1 MATAL
6 VRWQFRGRISDSDLP
21 SFRIQYSS
29 VGVPLTAMAPNP
41 PRPNPHL
48 LERAHD

>member
-1 MATAL
+1 VAAAL
-6 VRWQFRGRISDSDLP
+6 VRREFRGRISDSDLP

-29 VGVPLTAMAPNP
+29 VGVPLTAMAHNP

-48 LERAHD
+48 LEPAHD